1 LLPCYKLKYSIL
13 YFFIELADFIQLLAG
28 SLPFD
33 AMHSTYLTQ

>member
-1 LLPCYKLKYSIL
+1 MLDSVT
-13 YFFIELADFIQLLAG
+13 FFIKLADFIQLLAD